1 MAITVN
7 STPEAY
13 PSAHD
18 DLWFVTTSTNIAQ
31 ANFKFVYDVYINSVL
46 VARVKQ
52 FPDPTTSKGVFNAAG
67 IIRSYLSSG
76 FKPNA
81 TSNLF
86 SYSGTDIYVSYQ
98 IQYGEEYGGTTYTNL
113 TNATYQAYNFYAPI
127 FRDPSASYF
136 TSRLSNWL
144 TFRDITKVECGYTE
158 PLFISWVNPYP
169 SSLNMSVTVR
179 ILNESGGTVGSP
191 VTTVIITFPNFI
203 LLDIS
208 PSAINNFF
216 GSTIITSSVYGYGVK
231 FNYSSTSSSEIFV
244 TLACGAKFTPTIL
257 TFQNSLGGYESFGFR
272 LVNKEVR
279 NYERQVYSLDKYQYD
294 SSALAMRQYDSYNRI
309 NPGSVSF
316 YTKQDVLF
324 QLRSSMLNVQ
334 NYNWLKDLIG
344 SPEIYLTNGG
354 YHYPVVVTSANF
366 VSKVQYADKANFMEL
381 EVKYANAVN
390 SQYR

>member
-31 ANFKFVYDVYINSVL
+31 PNFKFVYDVYINSVL

-67 IIRSYLSSG
+67 IVRSYLTSG

-81 TSNLF
+81 TNTLLA
-86 SYSGTDIYVSYQ
+86 YNGTDIYISYQ

-113 TNATYQAYNFYAPI
+113 INATYQAYNFYNPI

-136 TSRLSNWL
+136 SSRLSNWL

-158 PLFISWVNPYP
+158 PFYISWVNPYP
-169 SSLNMSVTVR
+169 SNLDMAISIRV
-179 ILNESGGTVGSP
+179 INESGGTVGTP
-191 VTTVIITFPNFI
+191 VSTTLISFQNYI
-203 LLDIS
+203 LLNIS

-216 GSTIITSSVYGYGVK
+216 GTTVINSNAYGYAVK
-231 FNYSSTSSSEIFV
+231 FLYSSTSSNEIII
-244 TLACGAKFTPTIL
+244 TLACSAKFTPTIL

-279 NYERQVYSLDKYQYD
+279 NYERQEYSLDKYQYV

-309 NPGSVSF
+309 NPGSVSL
-316 YTKQDVLF
+316 YTKQDV
-324 QLRSSMLNVQ
+324 
-334 NYNWLKDLIG
+334 
-344 SPEIYLTNGG
+344 
-354 YHYPVVVTSANF
+354 
-366 VSKVQYADKANFMEL
+366 
-381 EVKYANAVN
+381 
-390 SQYR
+390 